1 MQGEKGA
8 RAEDPVPSLC
18 SVRRGGD
25 TSERDQRKL
34 QTEEEMKGASRDQ
47 WGLMQPVFCR
57 SGGLDTYLG
66 EEETLY
72 LATGTYWRPPFSLAP
87 ESTGCPSF
95 FVTSLPGV
103 KPVSNLILRQEF
115 HRRPAL

>member
-1 MQGEKGA
+1 MQREKGA
-8 RAEDPVPSLC
+8 RAEDPAPPLW

-34 QTEEEMKGASRDQ
+34 QAEEEMEGAGRDQ
-47 WGLMQPVFCR
+47 WGLMQPMFCR

-72 LATGTYWRPPFSLAP
+72 LATGTS
-87 ESTGCPSF
+87 
-95 FVTSLPGV
+95 
-103 KPVSNLILRQEF
+103 
-115 HRRPAL
+115 